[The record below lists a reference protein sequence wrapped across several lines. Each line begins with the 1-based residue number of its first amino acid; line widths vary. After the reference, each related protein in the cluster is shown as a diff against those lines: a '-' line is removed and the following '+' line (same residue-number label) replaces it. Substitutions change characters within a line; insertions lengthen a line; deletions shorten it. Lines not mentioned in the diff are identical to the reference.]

1 MSTIINQVY
10 ASAPIDYVIIDTLE
24 LICSAWPESLRLVMG
39 YEDLVLGTE
48 DGRTVEF
55 TAAPMT
61 IEYPKKSNEPNQT
74 LKFAI
79 DNVTGQAQRYI
90 DMAVEAELMV
100 TLIFRRYLNTD
111 LSMPSEPPFK
121 ATALG
126 GGVRGSTV
134 SINAGYRDLLN
145 YSWPR
150 NTYNLNLTPGLKYL

>member
-48 DGRTVEF
+48 DGRTVAF
-55 TAAPMT
+55 IAAPMT